1 MRKVFIK
8 TIDIYNFKGIQH
20 CEIEFDKKETII
32 KAKNGSGKTS
42 IKNAWEWLIGVNVD
56 GYIPKFN
63 NRELEV
69 ETSVEAIINVND
81 YDYNLRKI
89 SKPKYTKGERV
100 GNELKYYI
108 DDIEYQPK
116 NYLTQIASIL
126 TENMVDN
133 IQILTDKDF
142 FNSDSTKWKWTN
154 RRQILMQMAG
164 VYEKTKEIINKDCY
178 ALIQE
183 DIVKGHST
191 SDLASQFRKDKKFL
205 KDEQLKNQALIEQK
219 QKEID
224 EYLGFDFDKIASE
237 LSIAKSK
244 LTKLNNS
251 SNDELKSEPYEQL
264 HKELAD
270 ETEKLT
276 KLKTENALQLA
287 ELNNLKIKYYSEATQ
302 IKTQLSASEK
312 EGVICPYCNQPLP
325 EEMLTKIESN
335 IKELKQK
342 YNQAYENFNA
352 TETKIAELQQN
363 DTINAMENKILGLKQ
378 AIDDLKITKVNESV
392 ELEKKSLSD
401 TISDLELK
409 MSRKKD
415 LEIWGKQI
423 KEWKLQSMD
432 LADKVVDI
440 ETKERVLEDYMKE
453 QTDIVINN
461 INEMFTNG
469 VSWSLYNQN
478 YNGGFDE
485 DCVAMFNG
493 TTYSSLST
501 GEKYK
506 LNMEVANTLQEYFGV
521 NLPIWV
527 DNCETITLDYETD
540 RQLIKLFAVAD
551 ENLKDCTKI
560 KEIKL

>member
-1 MRKVFIK
+1 
-8 TIDIYNFKGIQH
+8 
-20 CEIEFDKKETII
+20 
-32 KAKNGSGKTS
+32 
-42 IKNAWEWLIGVNVD
+42 
-56 GYIPKFN
+56 
-63 NRELEV
+63 
-69 ETSVEAIINVND
+69 
-81 YDYNLRKI
+81 
-89 SKPKYTKGERV
+89 
-100 GNELKYYI
+100 
-108 DDIEYQPK
+108 
-116 NYLTQIASIL
+116 
-126 TENMVDN
+126 
-133 IQILTDKDF
+133 
-142 FNSDSTKWKWTN
+142 
-154 RRQILMQMAG
+154 
-164 VYEKTKEIINKDCY
+164 
-178 ALIQE
+178 
-183 DIVKGHST
+183 
-191 SDLASQFRKDKKFL
+191 
-205 KDEQLKNQALIEQK
+205 
-219 QKEID
+219 
-224 EYLGFDFDKIASE
+224 
-237 LSIAKSK
+237 
-244 LTKLNNS
+244 
-251 SNDELKSEPYEQL
+251 
-264 HKELAD
+264 
-270 ETEKLT
+270 
-276 KLKTENALQLA
+276 
-287 ELNNLKIKYYSEATQ
+287 
-302 IKTQLSASEK
+302 
-312 EGVICPYCNQPLP
+312 
-325 EEMLTKIESN
+325 MLTKIESN

-415 LEIWGKQI
+415 LEVWGKQI

-478 YNGGFDE
+478 YNGGLDE

-493 TTYSSLST
+493 TNYSSLST

-506 LNMEVANTLQEYFGV
+506 LNMEVAKTLQEYFGV